1 MTKSLF
7 RKKGFIEK
15 QHVAKKDISCFLMK
29 LLSQRSF
36 LEANPILFKKYFHQ
50 QIRAKVFK

>member
-36 LEANPILFKKYFHQ
+36 LEVNPILFKKYFHQ